1 MICEIGIASK
11 EVYNN
16 RNVSE
21 RTSRKDVYIML
32 FSWKRNLIVLW
43 VGVFFCSTAYSI
55 SIPFLSIFL
64 SDELGVTSHLE
75 IWSGVSFGITFLASA
90 LISPFWGSLAD
101 KYGRKPMLIRSG
113 FSLAALYL
121 INYFVHDPYV
131 FLIVRVLQGLLAGFV
146 PAAIA
151 MVATNTPEHKT
162 GYALSIMSTAGATG
176 SIIGPLIGGV
186 VSYYTSNR
194 IAFLFSAGIVLVSAL
209 IATFFAKEQNFDRS
223 APRSHVADDIREA
236 RSNRVFITLLMLAG
250 MSTFSV
256 MILEP
261 LLPIYLLD
269 MGISKNS
276 ASLSSGIVFSAVGIA
291 TVLMAP
297 QWGRIGSRKGFGMV
311 LFIGLI
317 GGGIGNILQFFVSGY
332 VEFAILRFAYGLF
345 YAGVLPSVNAM
356 IVQVIE
362 PGFRGRAFGLNQA
375 ASQLATMA
383 GPIIGG
389 LLGAFIPIKWVFVIN
404 GMMLLVA
411 AILVKTQKL
420 DARIAAARPA
430 EQQIA
435 LQD

>member
-1 MICEIGIASK
+1 M
-11 EVYNN
+11 N
-16 RNVSE
+16 
-21 RTSRKDVYIML
+21 

-64 SDELGVTSHLE
+64 SDELGVDNHLE
-75 IWSGVSFGITFLASA
+75 IWSGVTFGITFLASA

-113 FSLAALYL
+113 FSLAGLYL
-121 INYFVHDPYV
+121 LNYFVHDPYWFIV
-131 FLIVRVLQGLLAGFV
+131 VRVLQGLLAGFV

-151 MVATNTPEHKT
+151 MVATNTPEEKT
-162 GYALSIMSTAGATG
+162 GYALSIMSTAGASG
-176 SIIGPLIGGV
+176 SIIGPLIGGI
-186 VSYYTSNR
+186 VSYYSGNR
-194 IAFLFSAGIVLVSAL
+194 NAFLFSAAIVLVSAL
-209 IATFFAKEQNFDRS
+209 IATFFAKEQSFDRS
-223 APRSHVADDIREA
+223 APRSHVSDDIREA

-250 MSTFSV
+250 ISTFSV

-261 LLPIYLLD
+261 LIPIYLLH
-269 MGISKNS
+269 MGISKS
-276 ASLSSGIVFSAVGIA
+276 TASLSSGIVFSAVGIA

-297 QWGRIGSRKGFGMV
+297 QWGRIGSRRGFGAI

-317 GGGIGNILQFFVSGY
+317 GGGIGNILQFFVTGY

-345 YAGVLPSVNAM
+345 YAGVLPSVNSM
-356 IVQVIE
+356 IVQVTE

-389 LLGAFIPIKWVFVIN
+389 LLGGFMPIRWVFVIN
-404 GMMLLVA
+404 GMMLLA
-411 AILVKTQKL
+411 AAVLVKMNKL
-420 DARIAAARPA
+420 
-430 EQQIA
+430 ESQISA
-435 LQD
+435 VHTTN

>member
-1 MICEIGIASK
+1 M
-11 EVYNN
+11 
-16 RNVSE
+16 
-21 RTSRKDVYIML
+21 T

-64 SDELGVTSHLE
+64 TDDLGVTNHLE

-90 LISPFWGSLAD
+90 LIAPYWGSLAD

-121 INYFVHDPYV
+121 LNYFVHDPYV

-151 MVATNTPEHKT
+151 MVATNTPEDRT

-186 VSYYTSNR
+186 VSYYTGNR
-194 IAFLFSAGIVLVSAL
+194 NAFLFSAGIVLVSAL
-209 IATFFAKEQNFDRS
+209 IATFFAKEQVIDRS
-223 APRSHVADDIREA
+223 APRSHVRDDIKEA
-236 RSNRVFITLLMLAG
+236 ASNRLFMTLLVLAG
-250 MSTFSV
+250 ISTFSV

-261 LLPIYLLD
+261 LIPIYLLD
-269 MGISKNS
+269 MGIAKSH

-297 QWGRIGSRKGFGMV
+297 QWGRIGSRKGFGAI

-332 VEFAILRFAYGLF
+332 VGFAVLRFAYGLF
-345 YAGVLPSVNAM
+345 YAGVLPSINAM
-356 IVQVIE
+356 IVQVTE
-362 PGFRGRAFGLNQA
+362 PSFRGRAFGLNQS

-383 GPIIGG
+383 GPIMGG
-389 LLGAFIPIKWVFVIN
+389 LLGGLIPIRWVFVLN
-404 GMMLLVA
+404 GLMLLA
-411 AILVKTQKL
+411 AALLVKTRKL
-420 DARIAAARPA
+420 ESRLSAAHPA
-430 EQQIA
+430 EHAASTQE
-435 LQD
+435 

>member
-1 MICEIGIASK
+1 M
-11 EVYNN
+11 N
-16 RNVSE
+16 
-21 RTSRKDVYIML
+21 

-64 SDELGVTSHLE
+64 SDELGVTNHLE
-75 IWSGVSFGITFLASA
+75 IWSGISFGITFLASA
-90 LISPFWGSLAD
+90 LIAPYWGSLAD

-131 FLIVRVLQGLLAGFV
+131 FLLVRILQGLLAGFI

-151 MVATNTPEHKT
+151 MVATNTPEERT

-186 VSYYTSNR
+186 VSYYSGNR
-194 IAFLFSAGIVLVSAL
+194 SAFLFSAVMVLVSAL
-209 IATFFAKEQNFDRS
+209 IATFFAHEQSIDRS
-223 APRSHVADDIREA
+223 APRSHVRDDIREA
-236 RSNRVFITLLMLAG
+236 ASNRVFITLLVLG
-250 MSTFSV
+250 GISTFSV

-261 LLPIYLLD
+261 LIPIYLLS
-269 MGISKNS
+269 MGVAKSQ

-297 QWGRIGSRKGFGMV
+297 QWGRIGSRKGFGAI

-332 VEFAILRFAYGLF
+332 VEFALLRFAYGLF
-345 YAGVLPSVNAM
+345 YAGVLPSINAM
-356 IVQVIE
+356 IVQVTE
-362 PGFRGRAFGLNQA
+362 SSFRGRAFGLNQS

-383 GPIIGG
+383 GPIVGG
-389 LLGAFIPIKWVFVIN
+389 LLGGLIPIRWVFVIN
-404 GMMLLVA
+404 GLMLLGA
-411 AILVKTQKL
+411 ALLVKSRRLEAKL
-420 DARIAAARPA
+420 SEVRHPGTSASS
-430 EQQIA
+430 Q
-435 LQD
+435 

>member
-1 MICEIGIASK
+1 
-11 EVYNN
+11 
-16 RNVSE
+16 
-21 RTSRKDVYIML
+21 ML
-32 FSWKRNLIVLW
+32 FSWKRNLVVLW
-43 VGVFFCSTAYSI
+43 IGVFFCSMAYSI

-64 SDELGVTSHLE
+64 SDELGVSNHLE

-151 MVATNTPEHKT
+151 MVATNTPEEKT

-186 VSYYTSNR
+186 VSFYSSNR
-194 IAFLFSAGIVLVSAL
+194 TAFLFSAAIVLVSAL
-209 IATFFAKEQNFDRS
+209 IATFFAKEENYDRS
-223 APRSHVADDIREA
+223 APRSHVSDDIREA
-236 RSNRVFITLLMLAG
+236 RGNRAFITLLMLAG
-250 MSTFSV
+250 MSTFSI

-261 LLPIYLLD
+261 LIPIYLLN
-269 MGISKNS
+269 MGISKSS

-291 TVLMAP
+291 TVIMAP

-311 LFIGLI
+311 MFIGLL

-375 ASQLATMA
+375 ATQLATMA

-389 LLGAFIPIKWVFVIN
+389 LLGAFLPIRWVFVIN
-404 GMMLLVA
+404 GMMLLA
-411 AILVKTQKL
+411 AAVLVKSRKL
-420 DARIAAARPA
+420 DEKVAAARPT
-430 EQQIA
+430 EQSVS
-435 LQD
+435 L